1 MNIGLIFGGRSAEYE
16 ISLLSAKSIYEK
28 IDKES
33 HAVYLIGISKK
44 GDAYLFEG
52 SIERVADGRWIDEV
66 SDAEVVFYG
75 GGKKPGIY
83 RNGEVIVLFDLF
95 FPIMHGPFGEDGKIQ
110 GLLELSGLPYVGCS
124 VLASALTM
132 DKELSKRIFAL
143 EGIRQA
149 KYLAMSVC
157 DDLAKKAEEAE
168 QSIGYPCF
176 VKPANMGSTIG
187 ISKAKNRKEL
197 DQAIEAALLYDDK
210 VLVEQA
216 IHAREIEVAVL
227 GNREDISVSVV
238 GEILPSF
245 EFYDYDAKYKSG
257 ESKLLI
263 PAPLSKSE
271 SEHIRTIAEKAYLA
285 VGAEGLSR
293 VDFFMDKDT
302 GAIYINEINSM
313 PGFTTISMYPKL
325 WEYTGVSYEQ
335 LVQRLMDLA
344 IARKERENKKQ

>member
-16 ISLLSAKSIYEK
+16 ISLLSAKSIYGR
-28 IDKES
+28 INKEY
-33 HAVYLIGISKK
+33 HDVYLIGISKK
-44 GDAYLFEG
+44 GEAYFFEG
-52 SIERVADGRWIDEV
+52 EIDRVADGRWIHDV
-66 SDAEVVFYG
+66 SDAEVVFYS

-83 RNGEVIVLFDLF
+83 RKGKAVVFFDLF
-95 FPIMHGPFGEDGKIQ
+95 FPVMHGPFGEDGKIQ
-110 GLLELSGLPYVGCS
+110 GILELSGLPYVGCS

-143 EGIRQA
+143 EDIRQA

-157 DDLAKKAEEAE
+157 DNLEKKADEAE
-168 QSIGYPCF
+168 KRIGYPCF

-187 ISKAKNRKEL
+187 ISKAKNRAEL
-197 DQAIEAALLYDDK
+197 NRAIEYALRYDDK
-210 VLVEQA
+210 ILVEEA
-216 IHAREIEVAVL
+216 INAREIEVAVL
-227 GNREDISVSVV
+227 GNREEVSVSVV

-245 EFYDYDAKYKSG
+245 EFYDYDAKYNSG

-263 PAPLSKSE
+263 PAPLNEDDSR
-271 SEHIRTIAEKAYLA
+271 HIQEIAKKAYLA

-302 GAIYINEINSM
+302 GTIYINEINSM

-325 WEYTGVSYEQ
+325 WEYTGMSYEK